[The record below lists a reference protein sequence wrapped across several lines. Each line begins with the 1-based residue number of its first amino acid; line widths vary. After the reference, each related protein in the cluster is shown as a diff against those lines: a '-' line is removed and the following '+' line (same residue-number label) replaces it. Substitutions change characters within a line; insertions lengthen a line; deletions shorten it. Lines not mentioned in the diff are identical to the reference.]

1 MADRERRSFAA
12 ELAALVGD
20 VQRRSMSI
28 DSALSE
34 LVDSAVRHVPGAEY
48 AAITLVE
55 DASKVSTLAAT
66 HVHAK
71 VLDEIQE
78 RHGDGPCLSAAWEH
92 HTVLIDDLG
101 GEQRW
106 PRYRDDALRETPI
119 RSVLSFEVFDNQK
132 VLGALNFYAE
142 RPHVFGDDALDIGVV
157 FATNIALAWTMLRR
171 DEEFRSAL
179 ASRDVIGQAKGMLME
194 RFGIDAVHA
203 FELLRRLSQDSN
215 VKLAEVARQLIEA
228 EHPRSNS

>member
-1 MADRERRSFAA
+1 MTDRERRPFAA
-12 ELAALVGD
+12 ELAALVSD
-20 VQRRSMSI
+20 VQRRSMNI
-28 DSALSE
+28 DAALSE
-34 LVDSAVRHVPGAEY
+34 LVDSAVRYVPGAEY

-55 DASKVSTLAAT
+55 EASKVSTLAAT
-66 HVHAK
+66 HAHAE

-78 RHGDGPCLSAAWEH
+78 RHRDGPCLSAAWEH

-101 GEQRW
+101 SEQRW
-106 PRYRDDALRETPI
+106 PRFREDALRETPI
-119 RSVLSFEVFDNQK
+119 RSVLSFEVFGNQK

-142 RPHVFGDDALDIGVV
+142 RPRVFGDDAHDIGVV
-157 FATNIALAWTMLRR
+157 FATNIALAWAMLRR

-215 VKLAEVARQLIEA
+215 IKLAEVARQLIEV
-228 EHPRSNS
+228 EHPRRNS